1 MSIANN
7 LPSVAVAGRMG
18 GSYSRSLL
26 NSRFSSKTAKL
37 KLHFWRQS
45 KIAKL
50 ESVKGIFGSEKSVL
64 GSLTELWNKTQMAP
78 VRVDQILIKDLVQHL
93 EQKRANWKQHQDS
106 SSSKS
111 KTTIVTW
118 KISRLL

>member
-37 KLHFWRQS
+37 KLHF
-45 KIAKL
+45 
-50 ESVKGIFGSEKSVL
+50 
-64 GSLTELWNKTQMAP
+64 
-78 VRVDQILIKDLVQHL
+78 
-93 EQKRANWKQHQDS
+93 
-106 SSSKS
+106 
-111 KTTIVTW
+111 
-118 KISRLL
+118 